1 MQNLLEIG
9 QIVNSYGI
17 KGFLKVVPYTDDIT
31 RYSNLKEIYIEKNKK
46 LEKMEIEEVKY
57 HKNLVLLKLKGIDDI
72 NETCSCGGKTCL
84 EFKIRKNVFSLN
96 YDKFKT
102 QTASELLEYFNG
114 LNDKEYRLHLL
125 AFYINQAIKALTNI
139 LNIDLVIL
147 TGKLTV
153 FMDDLSKYLYEEKSK
168 NPIGYTNSDCTMITS
183 TYGALAPSIGAAI
196 SSSLPENSDLIRWK

>member
-72 NETCSCGGKTCL
+72 NETLKY
-84 EFKIRKNVFSLN
+84 KN
-96 YDKFKT
+96 
-102 QTASELLEYFNG
+102 
-114 LNDKEYRLHLL
+114 
-125 AFYINQAIKALTNI
+125 
-139 LNIDLVIL
+139 
-147 TGKLTV
+147 
-153 FMDDLSKYLYEEKSK
+153 
-168 NPIGYTNSDCTMITS
+168 C
-183 TYGALAPSIGAAI
+183 
-196 SSSLPENSDLIRWK
+196 